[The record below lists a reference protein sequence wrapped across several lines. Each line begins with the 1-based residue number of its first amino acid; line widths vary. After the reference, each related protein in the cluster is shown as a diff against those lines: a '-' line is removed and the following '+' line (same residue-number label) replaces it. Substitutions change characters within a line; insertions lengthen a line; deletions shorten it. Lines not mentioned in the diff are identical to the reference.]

1 MSILHRNNEA
11 GQLARRHAHWE
22 GTATVHSALE
32 DAQGI
37 SAGVI
42 VSALG
47 LAFYQAAGLVTSGMA
62 GLALVLSYMTGWD
75 PGVLFWCLNLPFYIL
90 AILRMGWPFTIK
102 TFAAITGLSVLVS
115 VQGQWIGLAS
125 LNPAYAAV
133 GGGVLIGFGLL
144 GLFRHRASLGGVGI
158 LALYL
163 QDRLG
168 WRPGL
173 TQLAFDLGI
182 FALGL
187 FVLPWSALGWSLLG
201 ALVLNL
207 FLTVNHRLDRYIAR

>member
-11 GQLARRHAHWE
+11 GQLARPHAHWE

-32 DAQGI
+32 DMQGI
-37 SAGVI
+37 AAGVI
-42 VSALG
+42 ATGLG
-47 LAFYQAAGLVTSGMA
+47 LALMESAGFVTGGIA
-62 GLALVLSYMTGWD
+62 GLALVLGYITGLD
-75 PGVLFWCLNLPFYIL
+75 TGILFWVLNLPFYVL
-90 AILRMGWPFTIK
+90 AAMRMGRAFTIK
-102 TFAAITGLSVLVS
+102 TFLAITALSVLVS
-115 VQGQWIGLAS
+115 VQPDWISFGTLA
-125 LNPAYAAV
+125 PGYVAV
-133 GGGVLIGFGLL
+133 AGGVLIGFGLL

-173 TQLAFDLGI
+173 TQLGFDLGI
-182 FALGL
+182 FAVGL
-187 FVLPWSALGWSLLG
+187 WAIPLSALGWSLLG
-201 ALVLNL
+201 AVVLNL